1 MVHYYSIWSVEPDE
15 EGKSIQM
22 VIFIKTQMFFSVRGV
37 GASPLVYNFCGQ
49 NSAADL
55 AVSHCSAVLN
65 VVTLNIAMNIMFS
78 YVYPGMLHV
87 VYQI

>member
-1 MVHYYSIWSVEPDE
+1 MVPYYSIWSVELHE
-15 EGKSIQM
+15 EGKSIKM

-49 NSAADL
+49 NTAADL
-55 AVSHCSAVLN
+55 AISHCGSVLN
-65 VVTLNIAMNIMFS
+65 LVTMNIAMNIMFS
-78 YVYPGMLHV
+78 YVCPGMLHV